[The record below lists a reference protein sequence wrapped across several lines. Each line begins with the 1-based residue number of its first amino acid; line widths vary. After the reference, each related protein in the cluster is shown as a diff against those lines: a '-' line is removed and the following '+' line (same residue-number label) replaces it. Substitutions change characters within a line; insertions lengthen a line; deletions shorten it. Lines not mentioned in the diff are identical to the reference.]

1 MLFSFQE
8 ELDAFLSIES
18 IERSKKNS
26 NIIIYYFCSLLRFT
40 DPYLCQNI
48 YDRLLLG

>member
-8 ELDAFLSIES
+8 ELEAFLSIES

-26 NIIIYYFCSLLRFT
+26 NIIIYYLCSLLRLT